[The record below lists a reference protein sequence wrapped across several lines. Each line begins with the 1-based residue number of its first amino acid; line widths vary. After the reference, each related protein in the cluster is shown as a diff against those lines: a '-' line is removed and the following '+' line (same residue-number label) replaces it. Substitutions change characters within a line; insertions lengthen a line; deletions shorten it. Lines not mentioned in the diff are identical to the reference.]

1 VDDRYGIRVSLEQE
15 NRLTQSIKGVV
26 LPVDAGATC
35 ATGSDVPKSA
45 SINPPK

>member
-1 VDDRYGIRVSLEQE
+1 MVYGNATLATLLMKS
-15 NRLTQSIKGVV
+15 TTGVI

-35 ATGSDVPKSA
+35 TTGSDVPKSA